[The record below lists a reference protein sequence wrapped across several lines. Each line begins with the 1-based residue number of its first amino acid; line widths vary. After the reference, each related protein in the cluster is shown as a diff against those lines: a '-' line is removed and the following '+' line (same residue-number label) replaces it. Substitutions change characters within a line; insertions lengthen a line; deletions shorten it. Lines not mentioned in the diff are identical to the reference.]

1 MTRQVKDVLERAH
14 ADLGDFEEALRGHL
28 KNQNLPDII
37 ASARAKLSQA
47 AEHADA
53 ETELDDIKPKEPPL
67 PFGGGANA
75 HGLGPDKG
83 GQ

>member
-1 MTRQVKDVLERAH
+1 MQQVRDVLERAH
-14 ADLGDFEEALRGHL
+14 ADLGSFEEALRGHL

-53 ETELDDIKPKEPPL
+53 ETELDAIKRPEPANL
-67 PFGGGANA
+67 FGEQ
-75 HGLGPDKG
+75 G